1 MRMTPGVTLASLT
14 LILILNA
21 WPLTGPL
28 LAGEPGSGWRM
39 AQMERLSPE
48 ERARVKKNYEEFKKL
63 PPEEKN
69 RLKQNYQQFK
79 QAPPEERERLRQ
91 NYKRF
96 ENMTPEEHRQME
108 RNLGI
113 DRKK

>member
-1 MRMTPGVTLASLT
+1 MIKIFTG
-14 LILILNA
+14 ILILLLINVS
-21 WPLTGPL
+21 PL
-28 LAGEPGSGWRM
+28 LKFSFAGSSDLRM
-39 AQMERLSPE
+39 AQMEHLSPE
-48 ERARVKKNYEEFKKL
+48 ERERVKKNYEEFKKL
-63 PPEEKN
+63 SPEDKN
-69 RLKQNYQQFK
+69 RLKQNYMQFK

-108 RNLGI
+108 RNLGN